1 MHRLITLVA
10 LLCIAGLL
18 QAQEKADKPEETADK
33 PVTKIG
39 VYDSRCVAYAHFWT
53 DEYQRKHNEHADNLK
68 AAKKSGDAKE
78 LEKWNKIVW
87 DERRGAHRQ
96 VFSTAPVDEIL
107 DEIKDRLP
115 EIKNKTGV
123 SLFISKWDESKLKQF
138 KSAEK
143 MDVTDLLVQEFKLP
157 QTEKHKKVLDEM
169 KKVKPVPLDQ
179 VDKIE

>member
-1 MHRLITLVA
+1 MVFLN
-10 LLCIAGLL
+10 IAGLL
-18 QAQEKADKPEETADK
+18 QAQEKAEKPEDTVDK
-33 PVTKIG
+33 TVTKIG

-107 DEIKDRLP
+107 DEIKDRIS
-115 EIKNKTGV
+115 EIKKKAGV
-123 SLFISKWDESKLKQF
+123 SMLISKWDEKKLNQY

-143 MDVTDLLVQEFKLP
+143 MDVTDLLVGEFKFP
-157 QTEKHKKVLDEM
+157 QTDKHKKVLDEM